1 MYRVVIVDDEKEISS
16 GFAQYFPWNSLGYS
30 VVNSFSGAREAFEYI
45 TKNPVDVVV
54 SDIMMPDMSGVE
66 LAQKIYETE
75 LIHKPWI
82 VLFTA
87 YEKIEY
93 ARQAMHYGCVDYLL
107 KSMEYE
113 ELIEAFHKLRER
125 LDEAAVENGHDKEK
139 QGDTLEK
146 NSEKYSERDLERNSK
161 RNSERDS
168 EGNSEGNSDKAEKD
182 YIILTMSK
190 YVEENPVTA
199 TLEGAAQA
207 VYLSPSYAS
216 RYFKQKTGI
225 GFSEYVLEQKM
236 RLAAELLRQP
246 QYRIYQISEQL
257 GYMNPVNFARAFRR
271 YYKVSPQEYRF
282 QKLGRKEMAEEMKE
296 ENER

>member
-30 VVNSFSGAREAFEYI
+30 VVNSFSGAREALEYI

-75 LIHKPWI
+75 EIHKPWI

-93 ARQAMHYGCVDYLL
+93 ARQAMRYGCVDYLL

-113 ELIEAFHKLRER
+113 ELIEAFRKLRER
-125 LDEAAVENGHDKEK
+125 LDEATVENGQDE
-139 QGDTLEK
+139 
-146 NSEKYSERDLERNSK
+146 
-161 RNSERDS
+161 
-168 EGNSEGNSDKAEKD
+168 D
-182 YIILTMSK
+182 YITLTMSK

-216 RYFKQKTGI
+216 RYFKQKMGI

-236 RLAAELLRQP
+236 HLAAELLRQP
-246 QYRIYQISEQL
+246 QYRIYQISEQM

-282 QKLGRKEMAEEMKE
+282 QKLGRREMAEGMKE